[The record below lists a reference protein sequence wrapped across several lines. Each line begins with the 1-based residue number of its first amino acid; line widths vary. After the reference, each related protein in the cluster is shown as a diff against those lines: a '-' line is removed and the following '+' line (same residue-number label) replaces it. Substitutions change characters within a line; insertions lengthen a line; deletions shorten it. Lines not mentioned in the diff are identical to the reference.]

1 MPAVNAVVT
10 RLLGVAATGAIM
22 MYGSEML
29 FWSVPPDNSSATDLA
44 VTWLAYSLCAYAF
57 LALLVRY
64 QVSTLHGLFLC
75 GAIYGWLVE
84 GVIVEEMYL
93 SFPFQLA
100 WTPLAWHALITALLI
115 FWLWRL
121 SAGWDTKRQIAL
133 LLAMGAGFG
142 LWAMWWPA
150 ERQPMP
156 GAAASVLYLLGLA
169 AFPVIAQWLIDRYGK
184 SLLAISKTEFLVVS
198 GIFAAFWLMRFAA
211 APRWEMLTFPLL
223 IAIAL
228 WALGRQPPGPPLLTR
243 WVELPPR
250 PLRHALFLLVPL
262 IASAIAWTAWT
273 LGFAPPTN
281 IAIATVTMAL
291 SLGLFA
297 NAIRRAY

>member
-1 MPAVNAVVT
+1 MPAANAVFT
-10 RLLGVAATGAIM
+10 RFLCVAATGAIM

-29 FWSVPPDNSSATDLA
+29 FWSVPPDDSSATGLA

-64 QVSTLHGLFLC
+64 QVSSLHGLFLC
-75 GAIYGWLVE
+75 GAIYGWLIE

-100 WTPLAWHALITALLI
+100 WTPLAWHALITAPLL
-115 FWLWRL
+115 FWLSRL
-121 SAGWDTKRQIAL
+121 SAAWPATRQVAL
-133 LLAMGAGFG
+133 LVAMGMGFG

-156 GAAASVLYLLGLA
+156 GPAVSLLYLVGLA
-169 AFPVIAQWLIDRYGK
+169 AFPVAAQWLIDRYGK
-184 SLLAISKTEFLVVS
+184 SLLAISTTEFYVVFA
-198 GIFAAFWLMRFAA
+198 IFAALWLMRFAA
-211 APRWEMLTFPLL
+211 APRWEMLTCPLL

-228 WALGRQPPGPPLLTR
+228 WALGRQPPGPPLLPH
-243 WVELPPR
+243 WLEPPPQ
-250 PLRHALFLLVPL
+250 PLRHALFLAVPL
-262 IASAIAWTAWT
+262 IAAAIASTTWT

-281 IAIATVTMAL
+281 IAVATVTVAL

-297 NAIRRAY
+297 NALRRAC